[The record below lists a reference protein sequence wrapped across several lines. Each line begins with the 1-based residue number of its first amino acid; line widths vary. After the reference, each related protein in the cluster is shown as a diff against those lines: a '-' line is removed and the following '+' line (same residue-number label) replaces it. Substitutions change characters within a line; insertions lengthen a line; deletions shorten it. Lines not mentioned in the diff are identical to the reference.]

1 MARQIEK
8 SQNIAQSIKN
18 RISGLK
24 FTPHMSPECPSLV
37 GFIAFYCDY
46 TGFEY
51 GSIGMHTD
59 GKEFWVRW
67 PYTKKDFFSIAPR
80 LDEVKRAYTEV
91 FLEVMD
97 EARAKSRP
105 AVNEQPVM
113 VKDKITVTRE
123 EPKGCTTCPCA
134 AAKRK

>member
-8 SQNIAQSIKN
+8 SQNIEQSIWH
-18 RISGLK
+18 RMTGLK
-24 FTPHMSPECPSLV
+24 FTPHTSPECPTLV

-80 LDEVKRAYTEV
+80 NEQVRRAYTKV

-97 EARAKSRP
+97 EMKAQSKPLTVST
-105 AVNEQPVM
+105 PV
-113 VKDKITVTRE
+113 VKDKVTVTRDE
-123 EPKGCTTCPCA
+123 KGCTTCPCA
-134 AAKRK
+134 AKRK